1 MLLTIQTLQTFTY
14 KDDHQEKYDDDEND
28 YDSFDSNYDVD
39 GDDYEETEK
48 ML

>member
-14 KDDHQEKYDDDEND
+14 KDDHQEKYDDDED
-28 YDSFDSNYDVD
+28 DHDSYDDD
-39 GDDYEETEK
+39 GDENEETVK

>member
-14 KDDHQEKYDDDEND
+14 KDDHQGKYDDDED
-28 YDSFDSNYDVD
+28 DRDSYDVD
-39 GDDYEETEK
+39 GDDNEDTVK

>member
-14 KDDHQEKYDDDEND
+14 KDDHQEKYHDGKDDHDG
-28 YDSFDSNYDVD
+28 YDDD
-39 GDDYEETEK
+39 GDDNEETMK

>member
-14 KDDHQEKYDDDEND
+14 KDDHQEKYDDGKDD
-28 YDSFDSNYDVD
+28 HDGYDDD
-39 GDDYEETEK
+39 GDDNEETMK

>member
-14 KDDHQEKYDDDEND
+14 KDDHQEKYHDDED
-28 YDSFDSNYDVD
+28 YHHDRYDD
-39 GDDYEETEK
+39 EGDDNEETMK